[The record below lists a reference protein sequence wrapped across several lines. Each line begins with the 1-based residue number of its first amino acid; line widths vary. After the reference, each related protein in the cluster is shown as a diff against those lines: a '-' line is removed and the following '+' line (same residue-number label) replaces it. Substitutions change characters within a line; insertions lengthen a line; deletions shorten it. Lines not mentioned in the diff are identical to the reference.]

1 MLCVLLAIACLQGG
15 RPSFLDQCRNDVGDP
30 TLASMNLE
38 GDVEVHRFVDIPHL
52 ARRAE
57 TFALVSLV
65 VEWGIPRIIS
75 PPYVQLTGRLTVHE
89 DQRPGVRPLDW
100 FQGIGILIAR
110 DPEVVCDWSLGY
122 WSDDTFEL
130 LVVPKPDGSF
140 TVCIDPIE
148 LHRRPG
154 EDDWY
159 SVGIVFY
166 DTSRDTVYRPEW
178 FGRYGL
184 EFFPYVTTKDAA
196 SGRPTVSFLPQSL
209 SKLEVPGP
217 AVLSATQ
224 MAINAAPS
232 IDSWNFDPLALVRAV
247 NHLQAL
253 GKQGA
258 IAALREFS
266 DLSWRGRPGWGNSW
280 LPRIAENIDT
290 CDRKCVALILR
301 LLFYLPGMSSHPKL
315 KGVTSPRLPV
325 GEEWRGRFPLDL
337 HRGIPFLLV
346 HGLGGTTT
354 GEQEIDELID
364 LYEAEGVLRSGPI
377 TPDDNPLRAA
387 RELAAVPGILRD
399 GFGVHALMTQAIRML
414 SGVEGLQLPTW
425 LPWDFAQWT
434 MLEDRVEELGIHWD
448 PVLGRYMKR

>member
-1 MLCVLLAIACLQGG
+1 M
-15 RPSFLDQCRNDVGDP
+15 
-30 TLASMNLE
+30 
-38 GDVEVHRFVDIPHL
+38 
-52 ARRAE
+52 
-57 TFALVSLV
+57 
-65 VEWGIPRIIS
+65 EWGIPRIIS

-89 DQRPGVRPLDW
+89 DQGPGVRPLDW

-166 DTSRDTVYRPEW
+166 DTSRDTVYRS
-178 FGRYGL
+178 GGIGCYGL
-184 EFFPYVTTKDAA
+184 EFFPYVSTKDA
-196 SGRPTVSFLPQSL
+196 SRGEPTVGILPQSQ
-209 SKLEVPGP
+209 SKLEIPGP

-253 GKQGA
+253 GKHGA
-258 IAALREFS
+258 IAALREFA
-266 DLSWRGRPGWGNSW
+266 DLSWRGLPGWGNSS

-290 CDRKCVALILR
+290 CDRKSVALILR
-301 LLFYLPGMSSHPKL
+301 LLFELPGWSSHPYL
-315 KGVTSPRLPV
+315 KGVPNPRLPV
-325 GEEWRGRFPLDL
+325 EKEWLGQFPLGV

-346 HGLGGTTT
+346 YGLGGTST

-364 LYEAEGVLRSGPI
+364 LYEAEGVLRNGPMI
-377 TPDDNPLRAA
+377 PDDNPFRAA
-387 RELAAVPGILRD
+387 RELAAVPGISRG
-399 GFGVHALMTQAIRML
+399 GFEDRALMTQAVRML
-414 SGVEGLQLPTW
+414 SGVEGLELPTR
-425 LPWDFAQWT
+425 PWGLAHWT
-434 MLEDRVEELGIHWD
+434 TLEDRVEEFGIRWD
-448 PVLGRYMKR
+448 PASGRYVKR